1 MTSDDNLTQAIGRRI
16 ALPGHFAE
24 PVVVDGLDDF
34 GDVLMLR
41 VRTAR
46 GEPKDEP
53 VSRAELLAAL
63 RTTPAGGPEALADPE
78 AQFLTVESARIRLA
92 YAFDPHFAVSL
103 SGIEAL
109 PHQLAAVYETML
121 PQARLRF
128 LLADDPGAGKTIM
141 AGLLFKELRLRGAV
155 ERALILAPAPLA
167 LQWQDEMRSKFDELF
182 ELVDSHSSREQLGG
196 SPWSRFPLCVASMD
210 FAKQEHIANDLL
222 RERWDLV
229 IIDEAHKVS
238 MPELDAPTQ
247 RFRLARELAERTER
261 LLLLTATPH
270 QGNPAQFANLM
281 SLLDEHVF
289 RDDRAVRKL
298 LQQESSPWFLR
309 RMKED
314 LRDFEGR
321 KLFVER
327 HAYSEEFHLNAKE
340 FALYEAVTAYINTFL
355 PRQRGKRKQSAA
367 LARMVF
373 QRRLASSLRAIRIS
387 LERRHERVQGLV
399 DELRGLPEAER
410 VQRLR
415 ELADLRVPDPE
426 AEEDDQ
432 TEAIFEAVE
441 ETILVER
448 YEQLVEEAKT
458 LTQLVKQARD
468 VERQGEENESK
479 LQKLFAC
486 LERSEFHEL
495 KEVGGKLLIFT
506 EQRATLEYLR
516 EHLERKGYRCVEI
529 HGGMDA
535 VSRKEAQ
542 RQFRSPETQI
552 CIATDAAGEGINL
565 QFCHLMINYDMP
577 WNPNRLEQRMG
588 RIHRFGQQRE
598 VSVFN
603 FVAVAGPKGPDAQP
617 VVEGRILKTLLDK
630 LDRIRDA
637 IGDRVFDVIG
647 LLLRQNGVNLEDALR
662 EATYNPRVLQD
673 YTDQIEKITPERL
686 KQYEDATGIA
696 LARRTVDLARVR
708 GVSFAS
714 EEKRLMPEFVED
726 FFLRASERVGLR
738 VQRRSNPLL
747 LRIEHVPQ
755 KFTARNLAA
764 VRTRGEPARSYL
776 KATFRKSELKKAE
789 NVDGE
794 LLSPGHS
801 LYASVDE
808 VLGLDLRAVVGRAAR
823 YVDPYTKAPYRVHF
837 FEVEIEG
844 ESLGDPSQPPRTVPI
859 DARLVA
865 VHEDLDGAL
874 REVPA
879 DVLHDLTPVAP
890 TGGPPPDEGLSA
902 PDAAALRRVEG
913 WVRVR
918 LQHPRVQERR
928 NERSREVEVRRRFL
942 EDAFKASLAAAQR
955 KQMDLHARVMQGEKD
970 ARIARDD
977 AARRHQDI
985 ETQREYRL
993 RTLDHLAIVR
1003 AGRVAHLASALVSP
1017 PPAEVGAAMA
1027 NDPEVE
1033 AFAVQFVLRHED
1045 SRGCEVEEVWK
1056 LNDGCG
1062 FDLRS
1067 VAPPDAHGVRTV
1079 RRIEVKGRAADV
1091 GEVHLTPNEWRKA
1104 ERLGD
1109 TYWLYVV
1116 WGCKTGAPRLKMIQ
1130 NPFVQ
1135 LGGAAQKIETVHGY
1149 RLPADALAGAPG
1161 EEWRG

>member
-1 MTSDDNLTQAIGRRI
+1 MTNENSPTQAIGRRI
-16 ALPGHFAE
+16 SLPGHFAE

-53 VSRAELLAAL
+53 VSRAELFAAL
-63 RTTPAGGPEALADPE
+63 HAAAGVATEALADPE
-78 AQFLTVESARIRLA
+78 AQFLMVESARIRLA

-109 PHQLAAVYETML
+109 PHQLAAVYEHML
-121 PQARLRF
+121 SQSRLRF

-155 ERALILAPAPLA
+155 ERTLILAPAPLA

-182 ELVDSHSSREQLGG
+182 ELVDSHTSREQLGG

-238 MPELDAPTQ
+238 MPDLEAPTQ

-289 RDDRAVRKL
+289 RDERAVRKL

-327 HAYSEEFHLNAKE
+327 HAYSEEFHLNTKE
-340 FALYEAVTAYINTFL
+340 FALYEAVTAYINAFL
-355 PRQRGKRKQSAA
+355 PRQKGKRKQSAA

-387 LERRHERVQGLV
+387 LERRHERIQALV
-399 DELRGLPEAER
+399 DELRGLPESER
-410 VQRLR
+410 VRRLR
-415 ELADLRVPDPE
+415 ELADLRPTDPE
-426 AEEDDQ
+426 AEEDDE
-432 TEAIFEAVE
+432 TEATFEAVE
-441 ETILVER
+441 ETVLVER
-448 YEQLVEEAKT
+448 YEQLIEESRT
-458 LTQLVKQARD
+458 LTDLVKQARD
-468 VERQGEENESK
+468 VERQGDESK

-516 EHLERKGYRCVEI
+516 EHLDAKGYRCVEI

-542 RQFRSPETQI
+542 RQFRSPEVQI

-588 RIHRFGQQRE
+588 RIHRFGQLRE

-603 FVAVAGPKGPDAQP
+603 FVAVAGPNGPEKEP
-617 VVEGRILKTLLDK
+617 VVEGRILQTLLHK

-647 LLLRQNGVNLEDALR
+647 LLLRQNGVSLEDALR
-662 EATYNPRVLQD
+662 EATYNPRRLEE

-708 GVSFAS
+708 GVSFES

-726 FFLRASERVGLR
+726 FFLRATERVGLR
-738 VQRRSNPLL
+738 VQRRSNPFL

-755 KFTARNLAA
+755 KFTARSLAA

-789 NVDGE
+789 NGDGE
-794 LLSPGHS
+794 LLSPGHC
-801 LYASVDE
+801 LYATVDE
-808 VLGLDLRAVVGRAAR
+808 VLGLELRGVIGRTAR
-823 YVDPYTKAPYRVHF
+823 YVDPYAKSPYRVHF

-844 ESLGDPSQPPRTVPI
+844 ESLGDPSQPPRTVPV

-865 VHEDLDGAL
+865 VHEGLDGTL

-890 TGGPPPDEGLSA
+890 TGGPELDEGLVA

-928 NERSREVEVRRRFL
+928 AERGHEVEVRRQFL
-942 EDAFKASLAAAQR
+942 GDAFKASLAAAQR
-955 KQMDLHARVMQGEKD
+955 KQMELHARVMQGEKD

-977 AARRHQDI
+977 AARRYQDI
-985 ETQREYRL
+985 ETQRDYRL
-993 RTLDHLAIVR
+993 RSLDHLAIVR
-1003 AGRVAHLASALVSP
+1003 AGRVAHLASGLVSP
-1017 PPAEVGAAMA
+1017 PPAEIGAAMS

-1045 SRGCEVEEVWK
+1045 SLGCEVEEVWK

-1067 VAPPDAHGVRTV
+1067 VTPADAQGVRAV
-1079 RRIEVKGRAADV
+1079 RRIEVKGRAANV

-1116 WGCKTGAPRLKMIQ
+1116 WGCKTGTPKLKMIK
-1130 NPFVQ
+1130 NPFAR
-1135 LGGAAQKIETVHGY
+1135 LAGSAQKIETVHGF
-1149 RLPADALAGAPG
+1149 RLPADALVDAPG